1 MTISFE
7 VLPKRPRRLFWIST
21 VLFFRTSFVGA
32 DQSINS
38 RVLQFSISLSL
49 FSPPLSSPK
58 DRHKMARIEVLT
70 FRVIF
75 HSSRISYSWN
85 IFFFFCTMCVEKFA
99 SNESCKTIQGK
110 LLIGGNEVKK
120 LTCGEVSR
128 VGCTRVTFPKNV
140 WKQELEQ
147 GKYEISFMVKRGR
160 RKVMSAVL
168 RNY

>member
-1 MTISFE
+1 
-7 VLPKRPRRLFWIST
+7 
-21 VLFFRTSFVGA
+21 
-32 DQSINS
+32 
-38 RVLQFSISLSL
+38 
-49 FSPPLSSPK
+49 
-58 DRHKMARIEVLT
+58 
-70 FRVIF
+70 
-75 HSSRISYSWN
+75 
-85 IFFFFCTMCVEKFA
+85 MCVEKFA
-99 SNESCKTIQGK
+99 SNESCKTIQEK

-128 VGCTRVTFPKNV
+128 VGYTRVTFPKNV